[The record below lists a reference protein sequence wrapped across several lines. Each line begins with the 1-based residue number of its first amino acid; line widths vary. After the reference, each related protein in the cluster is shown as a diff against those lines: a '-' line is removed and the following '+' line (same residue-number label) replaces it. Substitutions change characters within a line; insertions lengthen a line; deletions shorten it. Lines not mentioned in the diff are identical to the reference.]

1 MSGLVEQGKA
11 NGKTVKAGAAAM
23 ARRRGFARLRS
34 PVRVATLLIPLAFAA
49 FLAGCANLDLDQ
61 AGVPLNTSPPPSEY
75 ADMSPS
81 QRREH
86 ERLVASYGGAY
97 NDPELK
103 ALIQKVVERLVAA
116 SERPDQKY
124 RVTVLN
130 SPAINAFALPD
141 GSLYVTRGLLALAND
156 TSELSSVLAH
166 EMAHVIARHAV
177 IREDQVKQAVLVSR
191 VISDVVNDPDLGALA
206 MQKSRRTLASFSRG
220 QELEADAIGVGI
232 AGRAGFD
239 PYGASR
245 FLTDMGRY
253 SDLRAAAFSAG
264 NGGAG
269 STTPDMDFLSSHPAT
284 PERISI
290 AVANAR
296 QYSAPGG
303 GERDRSIY
311 LAAIDG
317 MVYGDDPKEGFVR
330 GRKFFHPKLGF
341 TFSAPEG
348 FSLEN
353 TSQAVLGASQSGRE
367 ALRLDAVRVNP
378 DQSLAQYLSSG
389 WIDGVEVSTVESL
402 TVNGFTAATAIARGD
417 QWSFRMFAIRFGS
430 DVYRLIFAA
439 RELTPEVDRAF
450 RAAADTFRRV
460 SSGEAD
466 AVKPLR
472 VRMVSVGLTD
482 TPEKVAARMQTP
494 DRPLERFLILNGL
507 DASAKLKYGDKVK
520 IIAE

>member
-1 MSGLVEQGKA
+1 MSGRTAPGQACPCRKA
-11 NGKTVKAGAAAM
+11 
-23 ARRRGFARLRS
+23 R
-34 PVRVATLLIPLAFAA
+34 PLAHARWSRWALAA
-49 FLAGCANLDLDQ
+49 VVPLFLTSCANVDLDQ
-61 AGVPLNTSPPPSEY
+61 ASVPLSSGAASEY
-75 ADMSPS
+75 AGMTPA
-81 QRREH
+81 QQREH
-86 ERLVASYGGAY
+86 ERLVASYGGTY
-97 NDPELK
+97 DDPELK
-103 ALIQKVVERLVAA
+103 ALIQQVVERLVAA
-116 SERPDQKY
+116 SERPDLKY

-156 TSELSSVLAH
+156 TSEMSSVLSH
-166 EMAHVIARHAV
+166 EMAHVIARHAT

-232 AGRAGFD
+232 ASRAGFD

-245 FLTDMGRY
+245 FLTDMGKYAEIR
-253 SDLRAAAFSAG
+253 STAL
-264 NGGAG
+264 GGSSS

-290 AVANAR
+290 AIANAR
-296 QYSAPGG
+296 QYATPGS
-303 GERDRSIY
+303 GERDRALY
-311 LAAIDG
+311 LSAING

-341 TFSAPEG
+341 TFTAPEG

-353 TSQAVLGASQSGRE
+353 TSQAVLGATGSGRE

-389 WIDGVEVSTVESL
+389 WIDGVEINTVETLS
-402 TVNGFTAATAIARGD
+402 VNGFSAATAIARGD

-439 RELTPEVDRAF
+439 RELTPELDKQF
-450 RAAADTFRRV
+450 RAAATTFRRV
-460 SSGEAD
+460 SLNEAET
-466 AVKPLR
+466 VKPLR
-472 VRMVSVGLTD
+472 VRVVSVGLGD
-482 TPEKVAARMQTP
+482 TADKLAARMQVP
-494 DRPLERFLILNGL
+494 DRHMERFLVLNGL
-507 DASAKLKYGDKVK
+507 ENGNKIKYGDKVK
-520 IIAE
+520 IISE

>member
-1 MSGLVEQGKA
+1 MRCWVGEALRGQ
-11 NGKTVKAGAAAM
+11 GAARRVRAEAP
-23 ARRRGFARLRS
+23 ARALVRRTGLRALFACAA
-34 PVRVATLLIPLAFAA
+34 VALPLW
-49 FLAGCANLDLDQ
+49 LTGCAGIDLDQ
-61 AGVPLNTSPPPSEY
+61 VSVPLASTGAASEF

-86 ERLVASYGGAY
+86 EKLVASYGGAY
-97 NDPELK
+97 DDPELK

-116 SERPDQKY
+116 SERPDLKY

-166 EMAHVIARHAV
+166 EMAHVIARHAT

-206 MQKSRRTLASFSRG
+206 MQKSRRTLASFNRG

-232 AGRAGFD
+232 AARAGFD

-245 FLTDMGRY
+245 FLTDMGRF
-253 SDLRAAAFSAG
+253 SEMKSTAFSG
-264 NGGAG
+264 SS

-290 AVANAR
+290 AIANAR
-296 QYSAPGG
+296 QYAPAAGPSD
-303 GERDRSIY
+303 GERDRSAYFSVIN
-311 LAAIDG
+311 G

-330 GRKFFHPKLGF
+330 GRKFLHPKLGF
-341 TFSAPEG
+341 TFMAPEG

-353 TSQAVLGASQSGRE
+353 TSQAVLGATQTGRE
-367 ALRLDAVRVNP
+367 ALRLDAVRIP
-378 DQSLAQYLSSG
+378 ADQSLGQYLSSG
-389 WIDGVEVSTVESL
+389 WIDGVEINTVESL
-402 TVNGFTAATAIARGD
+402 TVNGFSAATAVARGD

-439 RELTPEVDRAF
+439 RELTPELDKQF

-466 AVKPLR
+466 TVKPLR
-472 VRMVSVGLTD
+472 VRIVQVGLGD
-482 TPEKVAARMQTP
+482 NVEKIAGKMQVP
-494 DRPLERFLILNGL
+494 DRPVERFLILNGL
-507 DASAKLKYGDKVK
+507 DANARLKYGEKVK
-520 IIAE
+520 IIAD

>member
-1 MSGLVEQGKA
+1 MRQDHATQEAGTGHTARAAVHPHAASPRPGPVRTALAALGLLLPLLVSACTGFDLDR
-11 NGKTVKAGAAAM
+11 VSVPLSSPAAAS
-23 ARRRGFARLRS
+23 A
-34 PVRVATLLIPLAFAA
+34 
-49 FLAGCANLDLDQ
+49 
-61 AGVPLNTSPPPSEY
+61 SEY
-75 ADMSPS
+75 ADMTPT
-81 QRREH
+81 QRSEH

-97 NDPELK
+97 YDPTLK
-103 ALIQKVVERLVAA
+103 ALIQQVVERLVAA
-116 SERPDQKY
+116 SERPDLKY

-166 EMAHVIARHAV
+166 EMAHVIARHAT

-232 AGRAGFD
+232 AARAGFD
-239 PYGASR
+239 PFGASR

-253 SDLRAAAFSAG
+253 GDLKSTAFS
-264 NGGAG
+264 
-269 STTPDMDFLSSHPAT
+269 SSSSSPDMDFLSSHPAT

-290 AVANAR
+290 AIANAR
-296 QYSAPGG
+296 QYAEGTRSGD
-303 GERDRSIY
+303 GERDRAAY
-311 LAAIDG
+311 LSAIDG

-341 TFSAPEG
+341 TFTAPEG

-353 TSQAVLGASQSGRE
+353 TSQAVLGATQTGRE
-367 ALRLDAVRVNP
+367 ALRLDAVRVGA
-378 DQSLAQYLSSG
+378 DQSLSQYLSSG
-389 WIDGVEVSTVESL
+389 WIEGVEINTVETL
-402 TVNGFTAATAIARGD
+402 TVNGFSAATAIARGD

-439 RELTPEVDRAF
+439 RELTPELDKQF

-460 SSGEAD
+460 SSGEAET
-466 AVKPLR
+466 VKPLR
-472 VRMVSVGLTD
+472 LRIVSAGLGD
-482 TPEKVAARMQTP
+482 TVDKLVQRMQVP
-494 DRPLERFLILNGL
+494 DRPMERFLILNGL
-507 DASAKLKYGDKVK
+507 EPGAKLKYGEKLK

>member
-1 MSGLVEQGKA
+1 MFRLSRLA
-11 NGKTVKAGAAAM
+11 RALPLLFPLWLAACAG
-23 ARRRGFARLRS
+23 
-34 PVRVATLLIPLAFAA
+34 
-49 FLAGCANLDLDQ
+49 LDLDQ
-61 AGVPLNTSPPPSEY
+61 ASVPLTSAAPASEY
-75 ADMSPS
+75 ADMSPN

-103 ALIQKVVERLVAA
+103 ALIQQVVERLVAA
-116 SERPDQKY
+116 SERPDLKY

-141 GSLYVTRGLLALAND
+141 GSLYVTRGLLSLAND

-166 EMAHVIARHAV
+166 EMAHVIARHAT

-232 AGRAGFD
+232 AARAGFD

-245 FLTDMGRY
+245 FLTDMGRFG
-253 SDLRAAAFSAG
+253 DLKSAAFSG
-264 NGGAG
+264 SS

-290 AVANAR
+290 AIANAR
-296 QYSAPGG
+296 QYANGAPQGD
-303 GERDRSIY
+303 GERDRNAYFS
-311 LAAIDG
+311 AIDG

-341 TFSAPEG
+341 TFTAPEG

-353 TSQAVLGASQSGRE
+353 TSQAVLGATQSGRE
-367 ALRLDAVRVNP
+367 ALRLDAVRVAP

-389 WIDGVEVSTVESL
+389 WVEGVEINTVETL
-402 TVNGFTAATAIARGD
+402 TVNGFTASTAIARGD

-439 RELTPEVDRAF
+439 RELTPELDKQF

-460 SSGEAD
+460 SSGEAET
-466 AVKPLR
+466 VKPLR
-472 VRMVSVGLTD
+472 VRIVTAGLGD
-482 TPEKVAARMQTP
+482 NVEKMAARMQVP
-494 DRPLERFLILNGL
+494 DRPTERFLILNGL
-507 DASAKLKYGDKVK
+507 DASAKLKYGEKVK

>member
-1 MSGLVEQGKA
+1 MRCWVREALTGQGAAKRVRAEAPVHALARRSGLRA
-11 NGKTVKAGAAAM
+11 LIASAAIA
-23 ARRRGFARLRS
+23 L
-34 PVRVATLLIPLAFAA
+34 PLW
-49 FLAGCANLDLDQ
+49 LTGCAGIDLDQ
-61 AGVPLNTSPPPSEY
+61 VSVPLASTGSASEF

-86 ERLVASYGGAY
+86 EKLVASYGGAY
-97 NDPELK
+97 DDPELK

-116 SERPDQKY
+116 SERPDLKY

-166 EMAHVIARHAV
+166 EMAHVIARHAT

-206 MQKSRRTLASFSRG
+206 MQKSRRTLASFNRG

-232 AGRAGFD
+232 AARAGFD

-245 FLTDMGRY
+245 FLTDMGRF
-253 SDLRAAAFSAG
+253 SEMKSTAFSG
-264 NGGAG
+264 SS

-290 AVANAR
+290 AIANAR
-296 QYSAPGG
+296 QYAPAAGPSD
-303 GERDRSIY
+303 GERDRSAYFSVIN
-311 LAAIDG
+311 G

-330 GRKFFHPKLGF
+330 GRKFLHPKLGF
-341 TFSAPEG
+341 TFMAPEG

-353 TSQAVLGASQSGRE
+353 TSQAVLGATQTGRE
-367 ALRLDAVRVNP
+367 ALRLDAVRIP
-378 DQSLAQYLSSG
+378 ADQSLGQYLSSG
-389 WIDGVEVSTVESL
+389 WIDGVEINTVESL
-402 TVNGFTAATAIARGD
+402 TVNGFSAATAVARGD

-439 RELTPEVDRAF
+439 RELTPELDKQF

-466 AVKPLR
+466 TVKPLR
-472 VRMVSVGLTD
+472 VRIVQVGLGD
-482 TPEKVAARMQTP
+482 NVEKIAGKMQVP
-494 DRPLERFLILNGL
+494 DRPVERFLILNGL
-507 DASAKLKYGDKVK
+507 DANARLKYGEKVK
-520 IIAE
+520 IIAD

>member
-1 MSGLVEQGKA
+1 M
-11 NGKTVKAGAAAM
+11 
-23 ARRRGFARLRS
+23 
-34 PVRVATLLIPLAFAA
+34 LALALA
-49 FLAGCANLDLDQ
+49 LGLAGCSTTDLDQ
-61 AGVPLNTSPPPSEY
+61 VSTPLAGTASASASEY
-75 ADMSPS
+75 ADMTPA

-97 NDPELK
+97 DDPELK
-103 ALIQKVVERLVAA
+103 ALIQQVVERLVAA
-116 SERPDQKY
+116 SERPDLKY

-130 SPAINAFALPD
+130 SPAVNAFALPD

-156 TSELSSVLAH
+156 TSEMSSVLAH
-166 EMAHVIARHAV
+166 EMAHVIARHAT

-191 VISDVVNDPDLGALA
+191 VISDVVNDPNLGALA
-206 MQKSRRTLASFSRG
+206 MQKSQRTLASFSRG

-232 AGRAGFD
+232 ASRAGFD

-245 FLTDMGRY
+245 FLTDMGK
-253 SDLRAAAFSAG
+253 SAELRTTAFSG
-264 NGGAG
+264 NSSA
-269 STTPDMDFLSSHPAT
+269 TPDMDFLSSHPAT

-290 AVANAR
+290 AIANAR
-296 QYSAPGG
+296 QYAVPGA
-303 GERDRSIY
+303 GERDRTAY
-311 LAAIDG
+311 LSAVDG
-317 MVYGDDPKEGFVR
+317 MVYGDDPKEGFIR

-341 TFSAPEG
+341 TFTAPEG

-353 TSQAVLGASQSGRE
+353 TSQAVLGATGSGRE

-389 WIDGVEVSTVESL
+389 WIDGVEINTVETL

-439 RELTPEVDRAF
+439 RDLTPDLDKSF
-450 RAAADTFRRV
+450 RTAADTFRRV
-460 SSGEAD
+460 SSTEAESI
-466 AVKPLR
+466 KPLR
-472 VRMVSVGLTD
+472 VRVVGVGLGD
-482 TPEKVAARMQTP
+482 TVDKMASRMQVP
-494 DRPLERFLILNGL
+494 DKHLERFLVLNGL
-507 DASAKLKYGDKVK
+507 DPSAKLKYGDKIK

>member
-1 MSGLVEQGKA
+1 MREALTGQ
-11 NGKTVKAGAAAM
+11 GAAGRVRAEGPV
-23 ARRRGFARLRS
+23 RTRVLRSGPGARLGALRALLACAA
-34 PVRVATLLIPLAFAA
+34 VAFPLW
-49 FLAGCANLDLDQ
+49 LTGCTGIDLDQ
-61 AGVPLNTSPPPSEY
+61 VSVPLTSASPPSEY

-86 ERLVASYGGAY
+86 EKLVASYGGAY
-97 NDPELK
+97 DDPELK

-116 SERPDQKY
+116 SERPDLKY

-166 EMAHVIARHAV
+166 EMAHVIARHAT

-206 MQKSRRTLASFSRG
+206 MQKSRRTLASFNRG

-232 AGRAGFD
+232 AARAGFD

-245 FLTDMGRY
+245 FLADMGRY
-253 SDLRAAAFSAG
+253 SEMKSTAFS
-264 NGGAG
+264 G
-269 STTPDMDFLSSHPAT
+269 SSSSTPDMDFLSSHPAT

-290 AVANAR
+290 AIANAR
-296 QYSAPGG
+296 QYAPAAGPSD
-303 GERDRSIY
+303 GERDRSAYFSVIN
-311 LAAIDG
+311 G

-330 GRKFFHPKLGF
+330 GRKFLHPKLGF
-341 TFSAPEG
+341 TFTAPEG

-353 TSQAVLGASQSGRE
+353 TSQAVLGATQTGRE
-367 ALRLDAVRVNP
+367 ALRLDAVRIP
-378 DQSLAQYLSSG
+378 ADQSLGQYLSSG
-389 WIDGVEVSTVESL
+389 WIDGVEINTVESL
-402 TVNGFTAATAIARGD
+402 TVNGFSAATAVARGD

-430 DVYRLIFAA
+430 DVYRLIIAA
-439 RELTPEVDRAF
+439 REQTPELDKQF

-466 AVKPLR
+466 TVKPLR
-472 VRMVSVGLTD
+472 VRIVQVGLGD
-482 TPEKVAARMQTP
+482 NVEKIAGKMQVP
-494 DRPLERFLILNGL
+494 DRPVERFLILNGL
-507 DASAKLKYGDKVK
+507 EANARLKYGDKVK
-520 IIAE
+520 IIAD

>member
-1 MSGLVEQGKA
+1 MR
-11 NGKTVKAGAAAM
+11 GAAQAERADTP
-23 ARRRGFARLRS
+23 ARRMHVLMRAPAL
-34 PVRVATLLIPLAFAA
+34 VRALPLLLPL
-49 FLAGCANLDLDQ
+49 LLGGCAGIDLDQ
-61 AGVPLNTSPPPSEY
+61 ASVPLTSQAAASEY

-103 ALIQKVVERLVAA
+103 ALIQQVVERLVAA
-116 SERPDQKY
+116 SERPDLKY

-166 EMAHVIARHAV
+166 EMAHVIARHAT

-232 AGRAGFD
+232 AARAGFD

-253 SDLRAAAFSAG
+253 GDLKSTAFSG
-264 NGGAG
+264 S

-290 AVANAR
+290 AIANAR
-296 QYSAPGG
+296 QYAEGTKPSD
-303 GERDRSIY
+303 GERDRNAY
-311 LAAIDG
+311 LSALDG

-341 TFSAPEG
+341 TFTAPDG

-353 TSQAVLGASQSGRE
+353 TSQAVLGATQTGRE
-367 ALRLDAVRVNP
+367 ALRLDAVRVNA

-389 WIDGVEVSTVESL
+389 WIDGVEINTVETL
-402 TVNGFTAATAIARGD
+402 TVNGFTAATAVARGD

-439 RELTPEVDRAF
+439 RELTPELDKQF

-460 SSGEAD
+460 STGEAD
-466 AVKPLR
+466 TVKPLR
-472 VRMVSVGLTD
+472 VRVVSIGLGD
-482 TPEKVAARMQTP
+482 SVEKVAARMQVP
-494 DRPLERFLILNGL
+494 DRPLDRFLILNGF
-507 DASAKLKYGDKVK
+507 DGAAKLKYGEKVK